1 MKSALFLQ
9 YQIIHN
15 KSKMEGGDF
24 IKSSTRYNIAALGI
38 VILLVVLASR
48 VLADKRQIAADTASE
63 TYSETTITC
72 YSEPET
78 ETEESQPT
86 TETTSAASANATT
99 TNSESNKHTVIYYTD
114 SDAIDIAK
122 VLYRECRGVPSVT
135 EQACVAWTILN
146 RVDNNNASIHDV
158 VSSPHQFAFSE
169 NTPVDETLLNLA
181 YDVLE
186 RWNSEKNGETNV
198 GRVLPESYLWFEGH
212 SGHNYFR
219 NRYDGDFTVWSYYLE
234 SPYES

>member
-1 MKSALFLQ
+1 MRDYGVDDYGLVLNTNHLQ
-9 YQIIHN
+9 I
-15 KSKMEGGDF
+15 
-24 IKSSTRYNIAALGI
+24 
-38 VILLVVLASR
+38 LASR
-48 VLADKRQIAADTASE
+48 VLEDYSDEEWEIDKWGVIDAFADKVGVEYIGDFSGEAF
-63 TYSETTITC
+63 TITDSGENDWSNSDV
-72 YSEPET
+72 YSGDTIYYVPV
-78 ETEESQPT
+78 
-86 TETTSAASANATT
+86 
-99 TNSESNKHTVIYYTD
+99 SEYYTD
-114 SDAIDIAK
+114 NDAVDIAK

-219 NRYDGDFTVWSYYLE
+219 NRYDGDFTVWSYSLE

>member
-1 MKSALFLQ
+1 MLQIHPHLKHIPKQQLFL
-9 YQIIHN
+9 
-15 KSKMEGGDF
+15 
-24 IKSSTRYNIAALGI
+24 IALRNRKPRQKK
-38 VILLVVLASR
+38 ASPPQKQR
-48 VLADKRQIAADTASE
+48 AT
-63 TYSETTITC
+63 
-72 YSEPET
+72 
-78 ETEESQPT
+78 
-86 TETTSAASANATT
+86 SANATT
-99 TNSESNKHTVIYYTD
+99 TNSESNKPTVTYYTD

-219 NRYDGDFTVWSYYLE
+219 NRYDGDFTVWSYSLE

>member
-1 MKSALFLQ
+1 
-9 YQIIHN
+9 
-15 KSKMEGGDF
+15 MEGGDF
-24 IKSSTRYNIAALGI
+24 IKSSTRYNIAASGV
-38 VILLVVLASR
+38 VILLVLLVSR
-48 VLADKRQIAADTASE
+48 VLADKRQLAADTSTFE
-63 TYSETTITC
+63 TYSETTIISDC
-72 YSEPET
+72 SSEPET

-86 TETTSAASANATT
+86 TETTSVAGANATT

-135 EQACVAWTILN
+135 EQACVVWTILN

-158 VSSPHQFAFSE
+158 VSSPHQFAFTE

-219 NRYDGDFTVWSYYLE
+219 NQYDGDFTVWSYSLE